1 MTETTPSAP
10 TDVPAPLLVRTG
22 GEREV
27 LEAFLDFHR
36 STLRGKVQGLA
47 DDAARRRLVPSE
59 TTLAGLVKHLTLVER
74 SWFPDLLTAAEP
86 PAKDAGEAAAAGGHD
101 GGWEVGPE
109 ESLDGL
115 LAAYDEACAR
125 SRAVAAPFP
134 LDHVVPHPQI
144 GEMSLRWIYVH
155 VIEETARHVGHAD
168 ILREQTDGATGVTA

>member
-1 MTETTPSAP
+1 MTEPTPTAP
-10 TDVPAPLLVRTG
+10 AAVPAPMLVRTG

-36 STLRGKVQGLA
+36 ATLRGKVQGLA

-74 SWFPDLLTAAEP
+74 SWFPDLLTAADA
-86 PAKDAGEAAAAGGHD
+86 PAGDTGDAAAAGGHD

-115 LAAYDEACAR
+115 LAAYDAACAR

-134 LDHVVPHPQI
+134 LDHVVPHPAI
-144 GEMSLRWIYVH
+144 GEISLRWVYVH

>member
-1 MTETTPSAP
+1 MTETTPPAP
-10 TDVPAPLLVRTG
+10 TALPAPLLVRTG

-36 STLRGKVQGLA
+36 STLRGKVRGLA

-74 SWFPDLLTAAEP
+74 SWFPGLLTGAEAP
-86 PAKDAGEAAAAGGHD
+86 EKDADGHD

-115 LAAYDEACAR
+115 LAAYEEACAR
-125 SRAVAAPFP
+125 SRAVAAPLP
-134 LDHVVPHPQI
+134 LDHVVPHPEI

>member
-1 MTETTPSAP
+1 MTESTPTAP
-10 TDVPAPLLVRTG
+10 ADLPAPMLVRTG

-59 TTLAGLVKHLTLVER
+59 TTLAGLVKHLTVVEG
-74 SWFPDLLTAAEP
+74 SWFPGLLTDADV
-86 PAKDAGEAAAAGGHD
+86 PAKDADGHD
-101 GGWEVGPE
+101 GGWQVGPE

-115 LAAYDEACAR
+115 LAAYDAACAR
-125 SRAVAAPFP
+125 SRAVAAALP
-134 LDHVVPHPQI
+134 LDHVVTHPQV
-144 GEMSLRWIYVH
+144 GEISLRWIYVH